1 MSDPDE
7 KTRTLPV
14 RPAGGEGSDVA
25 ALLPGQTVFEYRIDK
40 MLGGGGFGIT
50 YLAQDI
56 NLQLPVAIKEY
67 FPGDLAVRA
76 ADLSVSVRSSE
87 NKAQFQWGLERF
99 LDEARAL
106 ASFRHPNIVRVLRYF
121 KENGTA
127 YIVMEYESGDPLKR
141 WLAKQPALDQQSL
154 LKIIYPLMDGLEAVH
169 KVNFLH
175 RDIKPD
181 NIYIRADG
189 TPVLLDF
196 GAARR
201 VTGNQDMT
209 NIVSP
214 GFAPFEQY
222 HSKGHQGPW
231 TDVYSLGAV
240 MYWMTTG
247 HKPME
252 SASRVRED
260 SMPKAADTASAV
272 VFGAPLLRAID
283 WAMTP
288 NETQRP
294 QDVAALRQALLSS
307 DFLKT
312 QTLRAA
318 AVGGNTTVTT
328 VAAQPP
334 APAMTM
340 ATVESKTSASTPVDN
355 ALLAYAANS
364 QSIPLNSAE
373 NLRKNVLGTIMF
385 LDLVSY
391 STYSVDQQVQI
402 KALFNELIT
411 KAIGGVK
418 ESSRIMI
425 DTGDGAAICFLGDP
439 EEALQ
444 SALLLR
450 DLLVHK
456 YGRKLSLRVGL
467 HLGPIRMVF
476 DINNR
481 VNVVGDGINVAQRI
495 MDFSKPN
502 QIVVSRAYY
511 DVISRITDT
520 AASLFDYLG
529 PHMDKHLRSHEIY
542 AVLDP
547 NAAPPAPAER
557 NMEFEHTASFAALA
571 SLTPEMAHDIE
582 NELAKAIGP
591 LAKVLVKK
599 ALPRTVS
606 AQGLRDLLAVSIPDA
621 TAREAFLKPRNASAP
636 VHSAPHGASGTRT
649 GSTGSTSSN
658 LSRSVSM
665 PASQM
670 ARGDASRLPTSL
682 PTGQTGHSRPSTS
695 SFPSSRSSVSSPS
708 SHSSPSAT
716 SINVHT
722 FSAEVQ
728 AQLER
733 ALSLYIGPLAKT
745 LVRKEAGRQPAF
757 SGLVQ
762 ALAQHIDKADDRA
775 KFVAAAKKLHA
786 GH

>member
-1 MSDPDE
+1 
-7 KTRTLPV
+7 
-14 RPAGGEGSDVA
+14 
-25 ALLPGQTVFEYRIDK
+25 
-40 MLGGGGFGIT
+40 
-50 YLAQDI
+50 
-56 NLQLPVAIKEY
+56 
-67 FPGDLAVRA
+67 
-76 ADLSVSVRSSE
+76 
-87 NKAQFQWGLERF
+87 
-99 LDEARAL
+99 
-106 ASFRHPNIVRVLRYF
+106 VRVLRYF

-141 WLAKQPALDQQSL
+141 WLARQPALDQQGL

-307 DFLKT
+307 DFVKT
-312 QTLRAA
+312 QTIRAA
-318 AVGGNTTVTT
+318 SVLAPTSI
-328 VAAQPP
+328 AAPPPPP
-334 APAMTM
+334 APAEPK
-340 ATVESKTSASTPVDN
+340 TVTAPPDD

-391 STYSVDQQVQI
+391 STYSVDQQVVV
-402 KALFNELIT
+402 KSLFNELIT

-450 DLLVHK
+450 DLLVQK

-495 MDFSKPN
+495 MDFARPN
-502 QIVVSRAYY
+502 QVVVSRAYY
-511 DVISRITDT
+511 DVISRITDS

-547 NAAPPAPAER
+547 NAAPAAPRHRATR
-557 NMEFEHTASFAALA
+557 SSSTR
-571 SLTPEMAHDIE
+571 
-582 NELAKAIGP
+582 
-591 LAKVLVKK
+591 
-599 ALPRTVS
+599 PRS
-606 AQGLRDLLAVSIPDA
+606 PRWLRSRPK
-621 TAREAFLKPRNASAP
+621 RCRRLKPNW
-636 VHSAPHGASGTRT
+636 
-649 GSTGSTSSN
+649 
-658 LSRSVSM
+658 
-665 PASQM
+665 
-670 ARGDASRLPTSL
+670 
-682 PTGQTGHSRPSTS
+682 PS
-695 SFPSSRSSVSSPS
+695 
-708 SHSSPSAT
+708 
-716 SINVHT
+716 
-722 FSAEVQ
+722 
-728 AQLER
+728 
-733 ALSLYIGPLAKT
+733 
-745 LVRKEAGRQPAF
+745 
-757 SGLVQ
+757 
-762 ALAQHIDKADDRA
+762 
-775 KFVAAAKKLHA
+775 
-786 GH
+786 

>member
-1 MSDPDE
+1 
-7 KTRTLPV
+7 V

-106 ASFRHPNIVRVLRYF
+106 ASFKHPNIVRVLRYF

-318 AVGGNTTVTT
+318 AVGGNTA
-328 VAAQPP
+328 VAAQ
-334 APAMTM
+334 APVTMSM
-340 ATVESKTSASTPVDN
+340 ATADSKISSTPVDD

-364 QSIPLNSAE
+364 QSIPMNSAE

-402 KALFNELIT
+402 K
-411 KAIGGVK
+411 
-418 ESSRIMI
+418 S
-425 DTGDGAAICFLGDP
+425 C
-439 EEALQ
+439 
-444 SALLLR
+444 
-450 DLLVHK
+450 
-456 YGRKLSLRVGL
+456 
-467 HLGPIRMVF
+467 
-476 DINNR
+476 
-481 VNVVGDGINVAQRI
+481 
-495 MDFSKPN
+495 
-502 QIVVSRAYY
+502 
-511 DVISRITDT
+511 
-520 AASLFDYLG
+520 
-529 PHMDKHLRSHEIY
+529 
-542 AVLDP
+542 
-547 NAAPPAPAER
+547 
-557 NMEFEHTASFAALA
+557 
-571 SLTPEMAHDIE
+571 
-582 NELAKAIGP
+582 
-591 LAKVLVKK
+591 
-599 ALPRTVS
+599 
-606 AQGLRDLLAVSIPDA
+606 
-621 TAREAFLKPRNASAP
+621 
-636 VHSAPHGASGTRT
+636 
-649 GSTGSTSSN
+649 STN
-658 LSRSVSM
+658 
-665 PASQM
+665 
-670 ARGDASRLPTSL
+670 
-682 PTGQTGHSRPSTS
+682 
-695 SFPSSRSSVSSPS
+695 
-708 SHSSPSAT
+708 
-716 SINVHT
+716 
-722 FSAEVQ
+722 
-728 AQLER
+728 
-733 ALSLYIGPLAKT
+733 
-745 LVRKEAGRQPAF
+745 
-757 SGLVQ
+757 
-762 ALAQHIDKADDRA
+762 
-775 KFVAAAKKLHA
+775 
-786 GH
+786 

>member
-1 MSDPDE
+1 M
-7 KTRTLPV
+7 
-14 RPAGGEGSDVA
+14 A
-25 ALLPGQTVFEYRIDK
+25 ALAPGQAVLEYRIEK

-67 FPGDLAVRA
+67 FPGELAVRA
-76 ADLSVSVRSSE
+76 ADLSVHVRSGE
-87 NKAQFQWGLERF
+87 NRGQFQWGLERF

-141 WLAKQPALDQQSL
+141 WLAKQPALDQQAL
-154 LKIIYPLMDGLEAVH
+154 LKIIYPLMDGLESVH

-201 VTGNQDMT
+201 LTGNQDMT

-260 SMPKAADTASAV
+260 TMPKAADTASAV

-307 DFLKT
+307 DFVKT
-312 QTLRAA
+312 QTIRAA
-318 AVGGNTTVTT
+318 SVLASPAQPAFAASAPSAPVQSEPVPSASMPLTPMPSAPASAPGGARTVTGS
-328 VAAQPP
+328 PD
-334 APAMTM
+334 
-340 ATVESKTSASTPVDN
+340 S

-391 STYSVDQQVQI
+391 STYSVDQQVAV
-402 KALFNELIT
+402 KSLFNELIT
-411 KAIGGVK
+411 KAIGGVN

-450 DLLVHK
+450 DLLTQK
-456 YGRKLSLRVGL
+456 YGRKLSLRAGL

-495 MDFSKPN
+495 MDFARPN
-502 QIVVSRAYY
+502 QVVVSRAYY
-511 DVISRITDT
+511 DVISRITDS
-520 AASLFDYLG
+520 AAGHFDYLG

-547 NAAPPAPAER
+547 NAVQPAPVGR
-557 NMEFEHTASFAALA
+557 NLEFEHTASFAALA
-571 SLTPEMAHDIE
+571 SLTPEIVHEIE
-582 NELAKAIGP
+582 AELAKLIGP

-599 ALPRTVS
+599 SVPRTVS
-606 AQGLRDLLAVSIPDA
+606 AQGLRDMLAVSIPDA
-621 TAREAFLKPRNASAP
+621 TAREAFVRPRNTSATVHSTPLGTSGPRTGTTTGTGATSAP
-636 VHSAPHGASGTRT
+636 SRVHSMPVSGLRHQDV
-649 GSTGSTSSN
+649 SRPSN
-658 LSRSVSM
+658 LS
-665 PASQM
+665 
-670 ARGDASRLPTSL
+670 
-682 PTGQTGHSRPSTS
+682 
-695 SFPSSRSSVSSPS
+695 SPS
-708 SHSSPSAT
+708 GTSN
-716 SINVHT
+716 SINVQY
-722 FSAEVQ
+722 FSAELQ

-745 LVRKEAGRQPAF
+745 LVRREAARHSTLG
-757 SGLVQ
+757 GLAK
-762 ALAQHIDKADDRA
+762 ALALQIDRPDDRA
-775 KFVAAAKKLHA
+775 KFLAAAQKLR
-786 GH
+786 

>member
-1 MSDPDE
+1 MTEPED

-14 RPAGGEGSDVA
+14 RPDAPGSGDVA
-25 ALLPGQTVFEYRIDK
+25 ALAPGQTVFEYRIEK

-67 FPGDLAVRA
+67 FPGDLAVRS
-76 ADLSVSVRSSE
+76 ADLSVHVRSGE
-87 NKAQFQWGLERF
+87 NKGQFQWGLERF

-141 WLAKQPALDQQSL
+141 WLAKQPALDQQGL
-154 LKIIYPLMDGLEAVH
+154 LKIVYPLMDGLEAVH

-201 VTGNQDMT
+201 LTGNQDMT

-247 HKPME
+247 QKPME

-294 QDVAALRQALLSS
+294 QDIAALRQALLSS
-307 DFLKT
+307 DFVKT

-318 AVGGNTTVTT
+318 SVLAPATPPAAPVPAPVETSTVT
-328 VAAQPP
+328 APP
-334 APAMTM
+334 D
-340 ATVESKTSASTPVDN
+340 S

-391 STYSVDQQVQI
+391 STYSVDQQVVV
-402 KALFNELIT
+402 KSLFNELIT

-450 DLLVHK
+450 DLLAQK

-495 MDFSKPN
+495 MDFARPN
-502 QIVVSRAYY
+502 QVVVSRAYY
-511 DVISRITDT
+511 DVISRITDS
-520 AASLFDYLG
+520 AAGHFDYLG

-547 NAAPPAPAER
+547 NAVPAAPAAR
-557 NMEFEHTASFAALA
+557 NLEFEHTASFAALA
-571 SLTPEMAHDIE
+571 SLTPEVVHEIE
-582 NELAKAIGP
+582 TELAKLIGP
-591 LAKVLVKK
+591 LARVLVKK
-599 ALPRTVS
+599 SVPRTVS

-621 TAREAFLKPRNASAP
+621 TAREAFARPRNASAP
-636 VHSAPHGASGTRT
+636 VHSTPLGASGPRT
-649 GSTGSTSSN
+649 GVTSATGGTSVP
-658 LSRSVSM
+658 SRVLSM
-665 PASQM
+665 PVSGLRHQDM
-670 ARGDASRLPTSL
+670 
-682 PTGQTGHSRPSTS
+682 SRPSGL
-695 SFPSSRSSVSSPS
+695 SSPS
-708 SHSSPSAT
+708 GPSAAST
-716 SINVHT
+716 SINVQY
-722 FSAEVQ
+722 FSAELQ
-728 AQLER
+728 SQLER
-733 ALSLYIGPLAKT
+733 MLSLYIGPLAKT
-745 LVRKEAGRQPAF
+745 LVRKESARHTTLG
-757 SGLVQ
+757 GLAK
-762 ALAQHIDKADDRA
+762 ALALQIDKPDDRA
-775 KFVAAAKKLHA
+775 KFLAAAQKLR
-786 GH
+786 

>member
-1 MSDPDE
+1 
-7 KTRTLPV
+7 
-14 RPAGGEGSDVA
+14 VA

-76 ADLSVSVRSSE
+76 ADLSVSVRSGE

-99 LDEARAL
+99 LEEARAL
-106 ASFRHPNIVRVLRYF
+106 ASFKHPNIVRVLRYF

-312 QTLRAA
+312 QTIRAA
-318 AVGGNTTVTT
+318 SVLAPTPRRCAAAAGRHGAGPRQQNRHRAGGRRPAGLRRQFAV
-328 VAAQPP
+328 
-334 APAMTM
+334 
-340 ATVESKTSASTPVDN
+340 D
-355 ALLAYAANS
+355 
-364 QSIPLNSAE
+364 SAE
-373 NLRKNVLGTIMF
+373 QRREPAQERAGHHHVPGPGVL
-385 LDLVSY
+385 LH
-391 STYSVDQQVQI
+391 
-402 KALFNELIT
+402 LF
-411 KAIGGVK
+411 GGPAGGR
-418 ESSRIMI
+418 SSR
-425 DTGDGAAICFLGDP
+425 C
-439 EEALQ
+439 
-444 SALLLR
+444 
-450 DLLVHK
+450 
-456 YGRKLSLRVGL
+456 
-467 HLGPIRMVF
+467 
-476 DINNR
+476 
-481 VNVVGDGINVAQRI
+481 
-495 MDFSKPN
+495 
-502 QIVVSRAYY
+502 
-511 DVISRITDT
+511 
-520 AASLFDYLG
+520 
-529 PHMDKHLRSHEIY
+529 
-542 AVLDP
+542 
-547 NAAPPAPAER
+547 
-557 NMEFEHTASFAALA
+557 
-571 SLTPEMAHDIE
+571 
-582 NELAKAIGP
+582 
-591 LAKVLVKK
+591 
-599 ALPRTVS
+599 
-606 AQGLRDLLAVSIPDA
+606 
-621 TAREAFLKPRNASAP
+621 
-636 VHSAPHGASGTRT
+636 
-649 GSTGSTSSN
+649 STN
-658 LSRSVSM
+658 
-665 PASQM
+665 
-670 ARGDASRLPTSL
+670 
-682 PTGQTGHSRPSTS
+682 
-695 SFPSSRSSVSSPS
+695 
-708 SHSSPSAT
+708 
-716 SINVHT
+716 
-722 FSAEVQ
+722 
-728 AQLER
+728 
-733 ALSLYIGPLAKT
+733 
-745 LVRKEAGRQPAF
+745 
-757 SGLVQ
+757 
-762 ALAQHIDKADDRA
+762 
-775 KFVAAAKKLHA
+775 
-786 GH
+786 

>member
-1 MSDPDE
+1 MSDPED

-14 RPAGGEGSDVA
+14 RPAAPEGGDVA
-25 ALLPGQTVFEYRIDK
+25 ALAPGQTIFEYRIDK

-76 ADLSVSVRSSE
+76 ADLSVHVRSPD
-87 NKAQFQWGLERF
+87 NAAQFQWGLERF

-141 WLAKQPALDQQSL
+141 WLAKQPALDQQGL
-154 LKIIYPLMDGLEAVH
+154 LKIVYPLMDGLEAVH
-169 KVNFLH
+169 RVNFLH

-307 DFLKT
+307 DFVKT
-312 QTLRAA
+312 QTIRTASVLAPPA
-318 AVGGNTTVTT
+318 PPA
-328 VAAQPP
+328 PP
-334 APAMTM
+334 APA
-340 ATVESKTSASTPVDN
+340 SAPAETQAVSAPPDN

-391 STYSVDQQVQI
+391 STYSVDQQVVV
-402 KALFNELIT
+402 KSLFNELIT

-450 DLLVHK
+450 DLLAQK
-456 YGRKLSLRVGL
+456 YGRRLSLRVGL

-495 MDFSKPN
+495 MDFAKPN
-502 QIVVSRAYY
+502 QVVVSRAYY
-511 DVISRITDT
+511 DVISRITDS
-520 AASLFDYLG
+520 AAGHFDYLG

-547 NAAPPAPAER
+547 NAAAAAPVASR
-557 NMEFEHTASFAALA
+557 NLGFEHTASFAALA
-571 SLTPEMAHDIE
+571 SLTPEMVQDIE
-582 NELAKAIGP
+582 AELAKLIGP
-591 LAKVLVKK
+591 LARVLVKK
-599 ALPRTVS
+599 AVPRTVS

-621 TAREAFLKPRNASAP
+621 TAREAFARPRNASTP
-636 VHSAPHGASGTRT
+636 VHSGPHGASGPRT
-649 GSTGSTSSN
+649 GISSTP
-658 LSRSVSM
+658 SRLQSM
-665 PASQM
+665 PVSGLRQ
-670 ARGDASRLPTSL
+670 DASR
-682 PTGQTGHSRPSTS
+682 PSGL
-695 SFPSSRSSVSSPS
+695 
-708 SHSSPSAT
+708 SSPSAT
-716 SINVHT
+716 STSMNVQH
-722 FSAEVQ
+722 FSAELQ

-733 ALSLYIGPLAKT
+733 MLSLYIGPLAKT
-745 LVRKEAGRQPAF
+745 LVRKESARQA
-757 SGLVQ
+757 SLGALAQ
-762 ALAQHIDKADDRA
+762 ALAQLIDKPDDRA
-775 KFVAAAKKLHA
+775 KFLAAAQKLHT
-786 GH
+786 GR

>member
-1 MSDPDE
+1 LTAATDTDGQPDFTTHDDRGRMTDPED
-7 KTRTLPV
+7 KTRTQPV
-14 RPAGGEGSDVA
+14 RPDAAPPADGGDAA
-25 ALLPGQTVFEYRIDK
+25 ALMPGQTVFEYRIDK

-67 FPGDLAVRA
+67 FPGDLAVRSP
-76 ADLSVSVRSSE
+76 DLSVHVRSGA
-87 NKAQFQWGLERF
+87 NAAQFQWGLERF

-141 WLAKQPALDQQSL
+141 WLARQPALDQQGL

-307 DFLKT
+307 DFVKT
-312 QTLRAA
+312 QTIRAA
-318 AVGGNTTVTT
+318 SVLAPAVPPPPP
-328 VAAQPP
+328 PP
-334 APAMTM
+334 APAVE
-340 ATVESKTSASTPVDN
+340 AKTVTAPPDD
-355 ALLAYAANS
+355 ALLAYAASS

-391 STYSVDQQVQI
+391 STYSVDQQVVV
-402 KALFNELIT
+402 KSLFNELIT

-450 DLLVHK
+450 DLLVQK
-456 YGRKLSLRVGL
+456 YGRKMSLRVGL

-495 MDFSKPN
+495 MDFARPN
-502 QIVVSRAYY
+502 QVVVSRAYY
-511 DVISRITDT
+511 DVISRITDS
-520 AASLFDYLG
+520 AAGLFDYLG

-547 NAAPPAPAER
+547 NAAQAAPVASSHP
-557 NMEFEHTASFAALA
+557 EFEHTASFAALA
-571 SLTPEMAHDIE
+571 SLTPETVQEIE
-582 NELAKAIGP
+582 TELAKLIGP
-591 LAKVLVKK
+591 LARVLVKK
-599 ALPRTVS
+599 AVPRTVS

-621 TAREAFLKPRNASAP
+621 TARETFVRPRNASTP
-636 VHSAPHGASGTRT
+636 VHSAPHGASGPRT
-649 GSTGSTSSN
+649 GATSAPSRLQSTP
-658 LSRSVSM
+658 VSGLR
-665 PASQM
+665 Q
-670 ARGDASRLPTSL
+670 DASR
-682 PTGQTGHSRPSTS
+682 PSGL
-695 SFPSSRSSVSSPS
+695 
-708 SHSSPSAT
+708 SSPSAT
-716 SINVHT
+716 STSMNVQH
-722 FSAEVQ
+722 FSGELQ

-733 ALSLYIGPLAKT
+733 MLSLYIGPLAKT
-745 LVRKEAGRQPAF
+745 LVRKESARQTSLGTLA
-757 SGLVQ
+757 Q
-762 ALAQHIDKADDRA
+762 ALAQQIDRPDDRA
-775 KFVAAAKKLHA
+775 KFLAAAQKLHA
-786 GH
+786 GR

>member
-1 MSDPDE
+1 MSEPEE

-14 RPAGGEGSDVA
+14 RPAGSEGGDVA

-76 ADLSVSVRSSE
+76 ADLSVSVRSTE
-87 NKAQFQWGLERF
+87 NRAQFQWGLERF

-106 ASFRHPNIVRVLRYF
+106 ASFKHPNIVRVLRYF

-201 VTGNQDMT
+201 VTGNHDMT

-240 MYWMTTG
+240 MYWLTTG

-318 AVGGNTTVTT
+318 AVGSNTT

-334 APAMTM
+334 AAIST
-340 ATVESKTSASTPVDN
+340 ATVDAKMSVTTPVDN

-571 SLTPEMAHDIE
+571 SLTSEMVHEIE
-582 NELAKAIGP
+582 SELAKAIGP

-621 TAREAFLKPRNASAP
+621 TAREAFLKPRHSSAT
-636 VHSAPHGASGTRT
+636 VHSAPHGASSPRSGIT
-649 GSTGSTSSN
+649 GSTESRSSN
-658 LSRSVSM
+658 LSRPVSM
-665 PASQM
+665 PVSQM
-670 ARGDASRLPTSL
+670 ARGDASRLPSL
-682 PTGQTGHSRPSTS
+682 PTGQSRPSTS
-695 SFPSSRSSVSSPS
+695 FPSSPS
-708 SHSSPSAT
+708 SPSST

-722 FSAEVQ
+722 FSAELQ

-733 ALSLYIGPLAKT
+733 ALSLHIGPLAKT

-757 SGLVQ
+757 SALVQ
-762 ALAQHIDKADDRA
+762 ALAEHIDKADDRA
-775 KFVAAAKKLHA
+775 KFVAAAKKLQA
-786 GH
+786 GR

>member
-1 MSDPDE
+1 
-7 KTRTLPV
+7 
-14 RPAGGEGSDVA
+14 
-25 ALLPGQTVFEYRIDK
+25 
-40 MLGGGGFGIT
+40 
-50 YLAQDI
+50 
-56 NLQLPVAIKEY
+56 
-67 FPGDLAVRA
+67 
-76 ADLSVSVRSSE
+76 
-87 NKAQFQWGLERF
+87 
-99 LDEARAL
+99 
-106 ASFRHPNIVRVLRYF
+106 
-121 KENGTA
+121 
-127 YIVMEYESGDPLKR
+127 
-141 WLAKQPALDQQSL
+141 
-154 LKIIYPLMDGLEAVH
+154 
-169 KVNFLH
+169 
-175 RDIKPD
+175 
-181 NIYIRADG
+181 DG

-201 VTGNQDMT
+201 LTGNQDMT

-260 SMPKAADTASAV
+260 SMPTAADTASAV

-318 AVGGNTTVTT
+318 AVGSNTAMAAQAPAAMSMTTVD
-328 VAAQPP
+328 
-334 APAMTM
+334 
-340 ATVESKTSASTPVDN
+340 SKTTASSPVDN

-364 QSIPLNSAE
+364 QSIPLSSSE

-547 NAAPPAPAER
+547 HAAPAPAER

-571 SLTPEMAHDIE
+571 SLTPEMVHDIE

-599 ALPRTVS
+599 AMPRTVS

-621 TAREAFLKPRNASAP
+621 TAREAFLKPRHASAP
-636 VHSAPHGASGTRT
+636 VHSAPHGASGPRTGLT
-649 GSTGSTSSN
+649 GSTGSIGSN
-658 LSRSVSM
+658 LSRPVSM
-665 PASQM
+665 PVSQM
-670 ARGDASRLPTSL
+670 ARSEASRLPSL
-682 PTGQTGHSRPSTS
+682 PMGASRPSTS
-695 SFPSSRSSVSSPS
+695 FPSSPS
-708 SHSSPSAT
+708 ST
-716 SINVHT
+716 SINVQS
-722 FSAEVQ
+722 FSAELQ

-733 ALSLYIGPLAKT
+733 ALSLHIGPLAKT

-757 SGLVQ
+757 GALVQ

-775 KFVAAAKKLHA
+775 KFMAAAKKLHP

>member
-1 MSDPDE
+1 MDE
-7 KTRTLPV
+7 PEDKTKTLPV
-14 RPAGGEGSDVA
+14 RPTGGEGRDVA
-25 ALLPGQTVFEYRIDK
+25 ALLPGQTVFEYRIEK

-67 FPGDLAVRA
+67 FPGDLAVRSP
-76 ADLSVSVRSSE
+76 DLSVHVRSTE
-87 NKAQFQWGLERF
+87 NAGQFQWGLERF

-121 KENGTA
+121 KQNGTA

-141 WLAKQPALDQQSL
+141 WLAKQPALDQQGL
-154 LKIIYPLMDGLEAVH
+154 LKIVYPLMDGLEAVH

-201 VTGNQDMT
+201 VTGNQDLT

-231 TDVYSLGAV
+231 TDIYSLGAV

-260 SMPKAADTASAV
+260 SMPKAADTASAIT
-272 VFGAPLLRAID
+272 FGAPLLRAID
-283 WAMTP
+283 WAMMP

-294 QDVAALRQALLSS
+294 QDVPAFRQALISS

-312 QTLRAA
+312 QTIRAA
-318 AVGGNTTVTT
+318 NPLVTAAV
-328 VAAQPP
+328 VAPPAQEAQPP
-334 APAMTM
+334 TA
-340 ATVESKTSASTPVDN
+340 ASTTGPTATTFPRAES

-391 STYSVDQQVQI
+391 STYSVDQQVI
-402 KALFNELIT
+402 LKALFNELIT

-450 DLLVHK
+450 DLLVQK

-495 MDFSKPN
+495 MDFAKPG

-511 DVISRITDT
+511 DVISRITDS

-547 NAAPPAPAER
+547 NAAPASPVPR

-571 SLTPEMAHDIE
+571 SLTPEIALEIE

-599 ALPRTVS
+599 AVPRTVS
-606 AQGLRDLLAVSIPDA
+606 AQGLRELLAVSIPDA
-621 TAREAFLKPRNASAP
+621 TAREAFLKPRTNSTT
-636 VHSAPHGASGTRT
+636 VHSGLHGASGPSRT
-649 GSTGSTSSN
+649 AGSGSIGSSFSRP
-658 LSRSVSM
+658 LSSVISRLSGTDMSRPLSVS
-665 PASQM
+665 A
-670 ARGDASRLPTSL
+670 T
-682 PTGQTGHSRPSTS
+682 
-695 SFPSSRSSVSSPS
+695 
-708 SHSSPSAT
+708 PSAT
-716 SINVHT
+716 TTSGSSASINVQN
-722 FSAEVQ
+722 FNAELQ

-733 ALSLYIGPLAKT
+733 ALSQHIGPLAKT
-745 LVRKEAGRQPAF
+745 LVRKEAARQLTF
-757 SGLVQ
+757 Q
-762 ALAQHIDKADDRA
+762 ALVHSLAHQIDRPDDRA
-775 KFVAAAKKLHA
+775 KFLAIAQKMH
-786 GH
+786 GGR

>member
-1 MSDPDE
+1 MSDPAD

-14 RPAGGEGSDVA
+14 RPVPTEGGDVA
-25 ALLPGQTVFEYRIDK
+25 ALVPGQTVLEYRIDK

-50 YLAQDI
+50 YLAQDV

-141 WLAKQPALDQQSL
+141 WLTKQPALDQQAL

-169 KVNFLH
+169 RVNFLH

-307 DFLKT
+307 DFVKT

-318 AVGGNTTVTT
+318 SVLA
-328 VAAQPP
+328 PP
-334 APAMTM
+334 APAAPPPPPAPAPAPAETR
-340 ATVESKTSASTPVDN
+340 TVTAPPDN

-391 STYSVDQQVQI
+391 STYSVDQQVVV

-450 DLLVHK
+450 DLLAQK

-495 MDFSKPN
+495 MDFARPN
-502 QIVVSRAYY
+502 QVVVSRAYY
-511 DVISRITDT
+511 DVISRITDS
-520 AASLFDYLG
+520 AAGHFDYLG

-547 NAAPPAPAER
+547 NAVPAAVASR
-557 NMEFEHTASFAALA
+557 NLEFEHTASFAALA
-571 SLTPEMAHDIE
+571 SLTPEMVHDIE
-582 NELAKAIGP
+582 AELAKLIGP
-591 LAKVLVKK
+591 LARVLVKK
-599 ALPRTVS
+599 AVPRTVS

-621 TAREAFLKPRNASAP
+621 TAREAFVRPRNASVP
-636 VHSAPHGASGTRT
+636 VHSAPPGASGPRT
-649 GSTGSTSSN
+649 GATSTPTGTP
-658 LSRSVSM
+658 SRLHSM
-665 PASQM
+665 PVSGLRPQDM
-670 ARGDASRLPTSL
+670 SR
-682 PTGQTGHSRPSTS
+682 PTGP
-695 SFPSSRSSVSSPS
+695 
-708 SHSSPSAT
+708 SSPSAT
-716 SINVHT
+716 STSINLQH
-722 FSAEVQ
+722 FSAELQ

-733 ALSLYIGPLAKT
+733 MLSLYIGPLAKT
-745 LVRKEAGRQPAF
+745 LVRKESARHTSLGA
-757 SGLVQ
+757 LAK
-762 ALAQHIDKADDRA
+762 ALAQLIDKPDDRA
-775 KFVAAAKKLHA
+775 KFLAAAQKLHT
-786 GH
+786 GR

>member
-1 MSDPDE
+1 MTEPED

-14 RPAGGEGSDVA
+14 RPDAPGSGDVA
-25 ALLPGQTVFEYRIDK
+25 ALAPGQTVFEYRIEK

-67 FPGDLAVRA
+67 FPGDLAVRS
-76 ADLSVSVRSSE
+76 ADLSVHVRSGE
-87 NKAQFQWGLERF
+87 NRGQFQWGLERF

-141 WLAKQPALDQQSL
+141 WLAKQPALDQQGL
-154 LKIIYPLMDGLEAVH
+154 LKIVYPLMDGLEAVH

-201 VTGNQDMT
+201 LTGNQDMT

-247 HKPME
+247 QKPME

-294 QDVAALRQALLSS
+294 QDIAALRQALLSS
-307 DFLKT
+307 DFVKT

-318 AVGGNTTVTT
+318 SVLVPAT
-328 VAAQPP
+328 PP
-334 APAMTM
+334 APPVPAP
-340 ATVESKTSASTPVDN
+340 APAPAEVKTVTAPPDN

-391 STYSVDQQVQI
+391 STYSVDQQVVV
-402 KALFNELIT
+402 KSLFNELIT

-450 DLLVHK
+450 DLLAQK

-495 MDFSKPN
+495 MDFARPN
-502 QIVVSRAYY
+502 QVVVSRAYY
-511 DVISRITDT
+511 DVISRITDS
-520 AASLFDYLG
+520 AAGHFDYLG

-547 NAAPPAPAER
+547 NAAPAAPAAR
-557 NMEFEHTASFAALA
+557 NLEFEHTASFAALA
-571 SLTPEMAHDIE
+571 SLTPEVVHDIE
-582 NELAKAIGP
+582 TELAKLIGP
-591 LAKVLVKK
+591 LARVLVKK
-599 ALPRTVS
+599 SVPRTVS

-621 TAREAFLKPRNASAP
+621 TAREAFVRPRNASAP
-636 VHSAPHGASGTRT
+636 VHSTPLGASGPRSGVTSAT
-649 GSTGSTSSN
+649 GGTSAP
-658 LSRSVSM
+658 SRVLSM
-665 PASQM
+665 PVSGLRHQDM
-670 ARGDASRLPTSL
+670 
-682 PTGQTGHSRPSTS
+682 SRPSGL
-695 SFPSSRSSVSSPS
+695 SSPS
-708 SHSSPSAT
+708 GPSAT
-716 SINVHT
+716 STSINVQY
-722 FSAEVQ
+722 FSAELQ
-728 AQLER
+728 SQLER
-733 ALSLYIGPLAKT
+733 MLSLYIGPLAKT
-745 LVRKEAGRQPAF
+745 LVRKESARHTTLG
-757 SGLVQ
+757 GLAK
-762 ALAQHIDKADDRA
+762 ALALQIDKPDDRA
-775 KFVAAAKKLHA
+775 KFLAAAQKLR
-786 GH
+786 

>member
-1 MSDPDE
+1 MTDPED
-7 KTRTLPV
+7 KTRTQPV
-14 RPAGGEGSDVA
+14 RPDGAAPAVVGDGDAA
-25 ALLPGQTVFEYRIDK
+25 ALMPGQTVFEYRIDK

-76 ADLSVSVRSSE
+76 TDLSVHVRSGA
-87 NKAQFQWGLERF
+87 NAAQFRWGLERF
-99 LDEARAL
+99 LEEARAL

-141 WLAKQPALDQQSL
+141 WLARQPALDQQGL

-307 DFLKT
+307 DFVKT
-312 QTLRAA
+312 QTIRAA
-318 AVGGNTTVTT
+318 SVLAPSALATTL
-328 VAAQPP
+328 APPPPP
-334 APAMTM
+334 APA
-340 ATVESKTSASTPVDN
+340 AEPKTITAPPDD

-364 QSIPLNSAE
+364 QSIPLNNAE

-391 STYSVDQQVQI
+391 STYSVDQQVVV
-402 KALFNELIT
+402 KSLFNELIT

-450 DLLVHK
+450 DLLVQK
-456 YGRKLSLRVGL
+456 YGRRMSLRVGL

-495 MDFSKPN
+495 MDFARPN
-502 QIVVSRAYY
+502 QVVVSRAYY
-511 DVISRITDT
+511 DVISRITDS
-520 AASLFDYLG
+520 AAGLFDYLG

-547 NAAPPAPAER
+547 NAAPAPAASR
-557 NMEFEHTASFAALA
+557 HPEFEHTASFAALA
-571 SLTPEMAHDIE
+571 SLTPETVQEIE
-582 NELAKAIGP
+582 AELAKLIGP
-591 LAKVLVKK
+591 LARVLVKK
-599 ALPRTVS
+599 AVPRTVS

-621 TAREAFLKPRNASAP
+621 TARETFVKPRNTGASAP
-636 VHSAPHGASGTRT
+636 VHSGPHSASSPRT
-649 GSTGSTSSN
+649 GVNTTP
-658 LSRSVSM
+658 SRLISM
-665 PASQM
+665 PV
-670 ARGDASRLPTSL
+670 SRPR
-682 PTGQTGHSRPSTS
+682 QDMSRPSS
-695 SFPSSRSSVSSPS
+695 LSGPSST
-708 SHSSPSAT
+708 SA
-716 SINVHT
+716 SMNVQH
-722 FSAEVQ
+722 FSAELQ

-733 ALSLYIGPLAKT
+733 LLSLYIGPLAKT
-745 LVRKEAGRQPAF
+745 LVRRESARQATL
-757 SGLVQ
+757 SALAQ
-762 ALAQHIDKADDRA
+762 ALAQLIDKPGDRA
-775 KFVAAAKKLHA
+775 KFLSAAQKL
-786 GH
+786 GR

>member
-1 MSDPDE
+1 MTDPED
-7 KTRTLPV
+7 KTRTQPV
-14 RPAGGEGSDVA
+14 RHDAPAPTGGGGDAA
-25 ALLPGQTVFEYRIDK
+25 ALAPGQTIFEYRIER

-76 ADLSVSVRSSE
+76 ADLSVHVRSGE
-87 NKAQFQWGLERF
+87 NKGQFQWGLERF

-201 VTGNQDMT
+201 LTGNQDMT

-283 WAMTP
+283 WAMSP

-294 QDVAALRQALLSS
+294 QDIAALRQALLSS

-318 AVGGNTTVTT
+318 SVLAPSPSP
-328 VAAQPP
+328 APP
-334 APAMTM
+334 APAPP
-340 ATVESKTSASTPVDN
+340 ATPALVHSEPRTVTAPPDS

-391 STYSVDQQVQI
+391 STYSVDQQVVV
-402 KALFNELIT
+402 KSLFNELIT

-450 DLLVHK
+450 DLLAQK
-456 YGRKLSLRVGL
+456 YGRKMSLRVGL

-495 MDFSKPN
+495 MDFARPN
-502 QIVVSRAYY
+502 QVVVSRAYY
-511 DVISRITDT
+511 DVISRITDS
-520 AASLFDYLG
+520 AASHFDYLG

-547 NAAPPAPAER
+547 NAAPAAPAGR
-557 NMEFEHTASFAALA
+557 NLEFEHTASFAALA
-571 SLTPEMAHDIE
+571 SLTPEIVHEIE
-582 NELAKAIGP
+582 TELAKLIGP

-599 ALPRTVS
+599 SVPRTVS
-606 AQGLRDLLAVSIPDA
+606 AQGLRDMLAVSIPDA
-621 TAREAFLKPRNASAP
+621 LAREAFVRPRNASTP
-636 VHSAPHGASGTRT
+636 VHSTPLGASGPRT
-649 GSTGSTSSN
+649 GVTGATSAP
-658 LSRSVSM
+658 SRVHSM
-665 PASQM
+665 PVSGLRQHDM
-670 ARGDASRLPTSL
+670 
-682 PTGQTGHSRPSTS
+682 SRPSGL
-695 SFPSSRSSVSSPS
+695 SSPS
-708 SHSSPSAT
+708 GTSASST
-716 SINVHT
+716 SINVQY
-722 FSAEVQ
+722 FSAELQ

-733 ALSLYIGPLAKT
+733 MLSLYIGPLAKT
-745 LVRKEAGRQPAF
+745 LVRREAARHT
-757 SGLVQ
+757 GLGNLAK
-762 ALAQHIDKADDRA
+762 ALALQIDKPDDRA
-775 KFVAAAKKLHA
+775 RFLAAAQKLR
-786 GH
+786 

>member
-1 MSDPDE
+1 MDDPEE

-14 RPAGGEGSDVA
+14 RPAGQGGDMA

-67 FPGDLAVRA
+67 FPGELAVRA
-76 ADLSVSVRSSE
+76 ADLSVSVRSTE
-87 NKAQFQWGLERF
+87 NKTQFQWGLERF

-106 ASFRHPNIVRVLRYF
+106 ASFKHPNIVRVLRYF

-201 VTGNQDMT
+201 LTGNQDMT

-318 AVGGNTTVTT
+318 AVGSNTAMAAQAPAAMSMTTVD
-328 VAAQPP
+328 
-334 APAMTM
+334 
-340 ATVESKTSASTPVDN
+340 SKTTASSPVDN

-364 QSIPLNSAE
+364 QSIPLSSSE

-547 NAAPPAPAER
+547 HAAPAPAER

-571 SLTPEMAHDIE
+571 SLTPEMVHDIE

-599 ALPRTVS
+599 AMPRTVS

-621 TAREAFLKPRNASAP
+621 TAREAFLKPRHASAP
-636 VHSAPHGASGTRT
+636 VHSAPHGASGPRTGLT
-649 GSTGSTSSN
+649 GSTGSIGSN
-658 LSRSVSM
+658 LSRPVSM
-665 PASQM
+665 PVSQM
-670 ARGDASRLPTSL
+670 ARSEASRLPSL
-682 PTGQTGHSRPSTS
+682 PMGASRPSTS
-695 SFPSSRSSVSSPS
+695 FPSSPS
-708 SHSSPSAT
+708 ST
-716 SINVHT
+716 SINVQS
-722 FSAEVQ
+722 FSAELQ

-733 ALSLYIGPLAKT
+733 ALSLHIGPLAKT

-757 SGLVQ
+757 GALVQ

-775 KFVAAAKKLHA
+775 KFMAAAKKLHP

>member
-1 MSDPDE
+1 MTDPED
-7 KTRTLPV
+7 KTRTQPV
-14 RPAGGEGSDVA
+14 RPDGA
-25 ALLPGQTVFEYRIDK
+25 APAVHADSGDASALMPGQTVFEYRIEK
-40 MLGGGGFGIT
+40 MLGGGGFGVT

-67 FPGDLAVRA
+67 FPGDLAVRS
-76 ADLSVSVRSSE
+76 ADLSVHVRSGA
-87 NKAQFQWGLERF
+87 NAAQFQWGLERF
-99 LDEARAL
+99 LEEARAL

-141 WLAKQPALDQQSL
+141 WLARQPALDQQGL

-201 VTGNQDMT
+201 LTGNQDMT

-307 DFLKT
+307 DFVKT
-312 QTLRAA
+312 QTIRAA
-318 AVGGNTTVTT
+318 SVLAPTAL
-328 VAAQPP
+328 AAAPPPPPP
-334 APAMTM
+334 APAPE
-340 ATVESKTSASTPVDN
+340 AKTVTAPPDD

-391 STYSVDQQVQI
+391 STYSVDQQVVV
-402 KALFNELIT
+402 KSLFNELIT

-450 DLLVHK
+450 DLLVQK
-456 YGRKLSLRVGL
+456 YGRKMSLRVGL

-495 MDFSKPN
+495 MDFARPN
-502 QIVVSRAYY
+502 QVVVSRAYY
-511 DVISRITDT
+511 DVISRITDS
-520 AASLFDYLG
+520 AAGHFDYLG

-547 NAAPPAPAER
+547 NAAPAAPVASSHP
-557 NMEFEHTASFAALA
+557 EFEHTASFAALA
-571 SLTPEMAHDIE
+571 SLTPETVQEIE
-582 NELAKAIGP
+582 TELAKLIGP
-591 LAKVLVKK
+591 LARVLVKK
-599 ALPRTVS
+599 AVPRTVS

-621 TAREAFLKPRNASAP
+621 TAREAFVKPRSTSAP
-636 VHSAPHGASGTRT
+636 VHPGPHSASGPRT
-649 GSTGSTSSN
+649 GVSTTP
-658 LSRSVSM
+658 SRLISM
-665 PASQM
+665 PV
-670 ARGDASRLPTSL
+670 SRPR
-682 PTGQTGHSRPSTS
+682 QDMSRPSGLS
-695 SFPSSRSSVSSPS
+695 G
-708 SHSSPSAT
+708 PSAT
-716 SINVHT
+716 STSMNVQH
-722 FSAEVQ
+722 FSAELQ
-728 AQLER
+728 GQLER
-733 ALSLYIGPLAKT
+733 LLSLYIGPLAKT
-745 LVRKEAGRQPAF
+745 LVRKESARQATL
-757 SGLVQ
+757 SALAQ
-762 ALAQHIDKADDRA
+762 ALAQQIDKPDDRA
-775 KFVAAAKKLHA
+775 KFLAAAQKL
-786 GH
+786 GR

>member
-1 MSDPDE
+1 MTEPED

-14 RPAGGEGSDVA
+14 RPDAAGSGDAA
-25 ALLPGQTVFEYRIDK
+25 ALAPGQTVFEYRIEK

-76 ADLSVSVRSSE
+76 ADLSVHVRSGE
-87 NKAQFQWGLERF
+87 NRGQFQWGLERF

-141 WLAKQPALDQQSL
+141 WLAKQPALDQQGL
-154 LKIIYPLMDGLEAVH
+154 LKIVYPLMDGLEAVH

-201 VTGNQDMT
+201 LTGNQDMT

-294 QDVAALRQALLSS
+294 QDIAALRQALLSS
-307 DFLKT
+307 DFVKT

-318 AVGGNTTVTT
+318 SVLVPAASPAPPVAAPVEAKTVT
-328 VAAQPP
+328 APP
-334 APAMTM
+334 
-340 ATVESKTSASTPVDN
+340 DN

-391 STYSVDQQVQI
+391 STYSVDQQVVV
-402 KALFNELIT
+402 KSLFNELIT

-450 DLLVHK
+450 DLLAQK
-456 YGRKLSLRVGL
+456 YGRRLSLRVGL

-495 MDFSKPN
+495 MDFARPN
-502 QIVVSRAYY
+502 QVVVSRAYY
-511 DVISRITDT
+511 DVISRITDS
-520 AASLFDYLG
+520 AAGHFDYLG

-547 NAAPPAPAER
+547 NAAPAAPAAR
-557 NMEFEHTASFAALA
+557 NLEFEHTASFAALA
-571 SLTPEMAHDIE
+571 SLTPEVVHDIE
-582 NELAKAIGP
+582 TELAKLIGP
-591 LAKVLVKK
+591 LARVLVKK
-599 ALPRTVS
+599 SVPRTVS

-621 TAREAFLKPRNASAP
+621 TAREAFVRPRNASMP
-636 VHSAPHGASGTRT
+636 VHSTPLGASGLRT
-649 GSTGSTSSN
+649 GTTSATGATSVPSRVLSTP
-658 LSRSVSM
+658 VSGLRQEM
-665 PASQM
+665 
-670 ARGDASRLPTSL
+670 
-682 PTGQTGHSRPSTS
+682 SRPSGL
-695 SFPSSRSSVSSPS
+695 SSPS
-708 SHSSPSAT
+708 GPSAT
-716 SINVHT
+716 STSINVQY
-722 FSAEVQ
+722 FSAELQ

-733 ALSLYIGPLAKT
+733 MLSLYIGPLAKT
-745 LVRKEAGRQPAF
+745 LVRKESARHTTLG
-757 SGLVQ
+757 GLAK
-762 ALAQHIDKADDRA
+762 ALALQIDKPDDRA
-775 KFVAAAKKLHA
+775 KFLAAAQKLR
-786 GH
+786 

>member
-1 MSDPDE
+1 MTDPED
-7 KTRTLPV
+7 KTRTQPV
-14 RPAGGEGSDVA
+14 RPDGAAPAVVGDGDAA
-25 ALLPGQTVFEYRIDK
+25 ALMPGQTVFEYRIDK

-67 FPGDLAVRA
+67 FPGELAVRA

-87 NKAQFQWGLERF
+87 NKGQFQWGLERF

-141 WLAKQPALDQQSL
+141 WLAKQPALDQQGL

-288 NETQRP
+288 NENQRP

-307 DFLKT
+307 DFVKT

-318 AVGGNTTVTT
+318 SVLAPPTP
-328 VAAQPP
+328 AAPPPPP
-334 APAMTM
+334 APAP
-340 ATVESKTSASTPVDN
+340 APAESRTTTAAPPDN
-355 ALLAYAANS
+355 ALLAYAANT

-391 STYSVDQQVQI
+391 STYSVDQQVVV

-450 DLLVHK
+450 DLLAQK

-495 MDFSKPN
+495 MDFARPN
-502 QIVVSRAYY
+502 QVVVSRAYY
-511 DVISRITDT
+511 DVISRITDS
-520 AASLFDYLG
+520 AAGHFDYLG

-547 NAAPPAPAER
+547 NAAPAAAAASR
-557 NMEFEHTASFAALA
+557 NLEFEHTASFAALA
-571 SLTPEMAHDIE
+571 SLTPEMVHDIE
-582 NELAKAIGP
+582 AELAKLIGP
-591 LAKVLVKK
+591 LARVLVKK
-599 ALPRTVS
+599 AVPRTVS

-621 TAREAFLKPRNASAP
+621 TAREAFARPRNASMP
-636 VHSAPHGASGTRT
+636 VHSGLHGASGPRT
-649 GSTGSTSSN
+649 GATSAIGATTGTP
-658 LSRSVSM
+658 SRLHSM
-665 PASQM
+665 PVSGLRPQDM
-670 ARGDASRLPTSL
+670 SR
-682 PTGQTGHSRPSTS
+682 PTGP
-695 SFPSSRSSVSSPS
+695 
-708 SHSSPSAT
+708 SSPSAT
-716 SINVHT
+716 STSINLQH
-722 FSAEVQ
+722 FSAELQ

-733 ALSLYIGPLAKT
+733 MLSLYIGPLAKT
-745 LVRKEAGRQPAF
+745 LVRKESARHTSLGA
-757 SGLVQ
+757 LAK
-762 ALAQHIDKADDRA
+762 ALAQLIDKPDDRA
-775 KFVAAAKKLHA
+775 KFLAAAQKLHT
-786 GH
+786 GR